1 MNLVY
6 VAGATM
12 IDLSTL
18 TLVLALIAGIGL
30 GYVLREK
37 KCVGL
42 GKVVFGAII
51 ILIFSMGFSI
61 GSNNELL
68 ASMPAIGVNAV
79 VIMALSV
86 VFSIVFLK
94 VARKLVKLE

>member
-1 MNLVY
+1 VNLVY

-37 KCVGL
+37 KRVDL
-42 GKVVFGAII
+42 GKVVFGTII
-51 ILIFSMGFSI
+51 ILIFSMGFSL

>member
-1 MNLVY
+1 
-6 VAGATM
+6 
-12 IDLSTL
+12 LSTL

-37 KCVGL
+37 KRVDL

>member
-1 MNLVY
+1 M
-6 VAGATM
+6 
-12 IDLSTL
+12 L
-18 TLVLALIAGIGL
+18 TLVLALVAGIGL

-37 KCVGL
+37 KRVDL

-68 ASMPAIGVNAV
+68 ASMPAVGVNAV

>member
-1 MNLVY
+1 VNLVY

-37 KCVGL
+37 KRVDL
-42 GKVVFGAII
+42 GKVVFGTII

>member
-1 MNLVY
+1 M
-6 VAGATM
+6 
-12 IDLSTL
+12 L

-37 KCVGL
+37 KRVDL

-51 ILIFSMGFSI
+51 VLIFSMGFSI
-61 GSNNELL
+61 GSNSELL
-68 ASMPAIGVNAV
+68 ASLPVIGVNAV

-94 VARKLVKLE
+94 AARKLVKLE

>member
-1 MNLVY
+1 M
-6 VAGATM
+6 
-12 IDLSTL
+12 L
-18 TLVLALIAGIGL
+18 TLVLALVAGIGL

-37 KCVGL
+37 KRVDL

>member
-1 MNLVY
+1 
-6 VAGATM
+6 
-12 IDLSTL
+12 
-18 TLVLALIAGIGL
+18 
-30 GYVLREK
+30 LREK
-37 KCVGL
+37 KRVDL
-42 GKVVFGAII
+42 GKVVFGTII

-68 ASMPAIGVNAV
+68 ASMPVIGVNAV
-79 VIMALSV
+79 VIMVLSV

>member
-1 MNLVY
+1 
-6 VAGATM
+6 M
-12 IDLSTL
+12 IDLSML

-37 KCVGL
+37 KRVDL

-68 ASMPAIGVNAV
+68 TSMPVIGVNAV

-94 VARKLVKLE
+94 AVRKLVKLE

>member
-1 MNLVY
+1 M
-6 VAGATM
+6 
-12 IDLSTL
+12 L
-18 TLVLALIAGIGL
+18 TLVLALVAGIGL

-37 KCVGL
+37 KRVDL

-51 ILIFSMGFSI
+51 VLIFSMGFSI

-68 ASMPAIGVNAV
+68 ASMPVIGVNAV

-94 VARKLVKLE
+94 AARKLVKLE

>member
-30 GYVLREK
+30 GYVLRGK
-37 KCVGL
+37 KRVGL
-42 GKVVFGAII
+42 GKVVFGTII

-94 VARKLVKLE
+94 VAKKLVNLE

>member
-1 MNLVY
+1 M
-6 VAGATM
+6 
-12 IDLSTL
+12 L
-18 TLVLALIAGIGL
+18 TLVLALVAGIGL

-37 KCVGL
+37 KRVDL
-42 GKVVFGAII
+42 RKVVFGAII

-61 GSNNELL
+61 GSNNVLL
-68 ASMPAIGVNAV
+68 TSMPAIGVNAV

>member
-1 MNLVY
+1 
-6 VAGATM
+6 M

-37 KCVGL
+37 KRVDL
-42 GKVVFGAII
+42 GKVVFGTII

>member
-1 MNLVY
+1 M
-6 VAGATM
+6 
-12 IDLSTL
+12 L

-37 KCVGL
+37 KRVDL
-42 GKVVFGAII
+42 GKVMFGAII

>member
-1 MNLVY
+1 VNLVY

-37 KCVGL
+37 KRVDL
-42 GKVVFGAII
+42 GKVVFGTII

-94 VARKLVKLE
+94 VAKKLVKLE

>member
-1 MNLVY
+1 M
-6 VAGATM
+6 
-12 IDLSTL
+12 L
-18 TLVLALIAGIGL
+18 TLVLALVAGIGL

-37 KCVGL
+37 KRVDL

-94 VARKLVKLE
+94 VAGKLVKLE

>member
-1 MNLVY
+1 M
-6 VAGATM
+6 
-12 IDLSTL
+12 L

-37 KCVGL
+37 KRVDL

-68 ASMPAIGVNAV
+68 ASMPVIGVNAV

>member
-1 MNLVY
+1 
-6 VAGATM
+6 M

-30 GYVLREK
+30 GYVLRGK
-37 KCVGL
+37 KRVDL
-42 GKVVFGAII
+42 GKVVFGTII

>member
-1 MNLVY
+1 M
-6 VAGATM
+6 
-12 IDLSTL
+12 L

-37 KCVGL
+37 KRVDL

-94 VARKLVKLE
+94 AARKLVKLE

>member
-1 MNLVY
+1 
-6 VAGATM
+6 M

-37 KCVGL
+37 KRVDL
-42 GKVVFGAII
+42 GKVVFGTII

-94 VARKLVKLE
+94 VAKKLVNLE

>member
-1 MNLVY
+1 M
-6 VAGATM
+6 
-12 IDLSTL
+12 L

-37 KCVGL
+37 KRVDL

>member
-1 MNLVY
+1 
-6 VAGATM
+6 M
-12 IDLSTL
+12 IDLSML

-37 KCVGL
+37 KRVDL

-51 ILIFSMGFSI
+51 VLIFSMGFSI

-68 ASMPAIGVNAV
+68 TSMPVIGVNAV

-94 VARKLVKLE
+94 AVRKLVKLE

>member
-1 MNLVY
+1 VNLVY

-37 KCVGL
+37 KRVDL
-42 GKVVFGAII
+42 GKVVFGTII

-94 VARKLVKLE
+94 VAKKLVNLE

>member
-37 KCVGL
+37 KCVDL
-42 GKVVFGAII
+42 GKVVFGTII

>member
-1 MNLVY
+1 M
-6 VAGATM
+6 AGATM

-37 KCVGL
+37 KRVDL
-42 GKVVFGAII
+42 GKVVFGTII

>member
-1 MNLVY
+1 M
-6 VAGATM
+6 
-12 IDLSTL
+12 L

-30 GYVLREK
+30 GYALREK
-37 KCVGL
+37 KRVDL

-68 ASMPAIGVNAV
+68 TSMPVIGVNAV

-86 VFSIVFLK
+86 VFSIIFLK
-94 VARKLVKLE
+94 AARKLVKLE

>member
-30 GYVLREK
+30 GYVLRGK
-37 KCVGL
+37 KRVDL
-42 GKVVFGAII
+42 GKVVFGTII

-94 VARKLVKLE
+94 VARKLVNLE

>member
-1 MNLVY
+1 
-6 VAGATM
+6 M

-37 KCVGL
+37 KRVDL
-42 GKVVFGAII
+42 GKVVFGTII

-94 VARKLVKLE
+94 VTRKLVKLE

>member
-1 MNLVY
+1 M
-6 VAGATM
+6 
-12 IDLSTL
+12 L

-37 KCVGL
+37 KRVDL

-51 ILIFSMGFSI
+51 VLIFSMGFSI

-68 ASMPAIGVNAV
+68 ASMPVIGVNAV

-94 VARKLVKLE
+94 AARKLVKLE

>member
-1 MNLVY
+1 
-6 VAGATM
+6 M
-12 IDLSTL
+12 IDLSML

-37 KCVGL
+37 KRVDL

-68 ASMPAIGVNAV
+68 ASMPVIGVNAV

>member
-30 GYVLREK
+30 GYVLRGK

>member
-37 KCVGL
+37 KRVDL
-42 GKVVFGAII
+42 GKVVFGTII